1 MNFFSN
7 LFLEKKKGEKILRER
22 ERERERERGG
32 GLGPCI
38 EFHKGQ
44 V

>member
-7 LFLEKKKGEKILRER
+7 LFLEKKKGRENSHTER
-22 ERERERERGG
+22 EREREG

-38 EFHKGQ
+38 EVHKGQ